1 MLALVCAC
9 GGSHRD
15 APAVP
20 PTVSTQPAN
29 LTVAVGSAAT
39 FSVTASG
46 SAPLTYQWKRNGADI
61 AGATSAS
68 YSIPATL
75 LSDTR
80 SKLSVTVRN
89 VAGAATSTEANLYVT
104 GIGVFAGQPGQ
115 AGTVDGEASVAR
127 FAGLAGLA
135 IDKSGNLL
143 ATQSVGGA
151 LRKITPAGQV
161 TTVATGLVGTPGL
174 SSPFGSLQV
183 AVDGV
188 GNAYLT
194 SGMSV
199 VKLTPA
205 GVATTFATVPECSG
219 RGYSRCIPTGIAL
232 DSGSNVYVANN
243 VSVRKFAPDGSY
255 VLLEGSDSDIYPGTA
270 FSTPK
275 AMAFDGTAF
284 IYVVDSLVRKID
296 AAGAFT
302 VVAGGSSLGILDGTG
317 SAAGFYSSTSGAAF
331 DKAGNLYVTD
341 SFSHIVRMV
350 TPAGVVTTVAGA
362 RGPGGV
368 LVGPLPGGLSNPT
381 GIAVDANGDLYVNS
395 GSAILKIQL
404 PPR

>member
-9 GGSHRD
+9 GGSNKD
-15 APAVP
+15 APAVS

-29 LTVAVGSAAT
+29 VTVAVGSAAT
-39 FSVTASG
+39 FSVTAGG
-46 SAPLTYQWKRNGADI
+46 SAPLTYQWKRNGANI

-68 YSIPATL
+68 YNIPATL

-115 AGTVDGEASVAR
+115 AGNVDGAASIAR
-127 FAGLAGLA
+127 FAGLSGLA
-135 IDKSGNLL
+135 MDKAGNLL
-143 ATQSVGGA
+143 AVESVNGA

-161 TTVATGLVGTPGL
+161 SAVATGLASGWGA
-174 SSPFGSLQV
+174 SGV
-183 AVDGV
+183 ATDSA
-188 GNAYLT
+188 GNAYVT
-194 SGMSV
+194 TGMSI
-199 VKLTPA
+199 VKVTPA
-205 GVATTFATVPECSG
+205 GAATTFATVPACAG
-219 RGYSRCIPTGIAL
+219 RGAGLCVPTGIVFDNGNNA
-232 DSGSNVYVANN
+232 YVANS
-243 VSVRKFAPDGSY
+243 VSIRKFAPDGSY
-255 VLLEGSDSDIYPGTA
+255 VLLEGSDGGTYQNTA
-270 FSTPK
+270 FSTPR
-275 AMAFDGTAF
+275 AMALDGTAF

-296 AAGAFT
+296 VAGAFT
-302 VVAGGSSLGILDGTG
+302 VVAGGSSLGIVDGTG

-331 DKAGNLYVTD
+331 DKAGDLYVTD
-341 SFSHIVRMV
+341 FYSHIVRKV
-350 TPAGVVTTVAGA
+350 TPAGVVTTVAGV
-362 RGPGGV
+362 RGQDGV
-368 LVGPLPGGLSNPT
+368 LAGPLPGGLSNPT